1 MDVNSNPY
9 SEHELSVAMEIEK
22 ENDVFEFFAVII
34 FTQTFSYHNLH
45 LIYIILKSVLGD
57 SI

>member
-34 FTQTFSYHNLH
+34 FTQTFSYHNLY